1 MKPSSKAS
9 IFSHYGYCGKGE
21 RVMKREFIL
30 PDIGEGIVECEVLE
44 WKVKEGDLI
53 SEDQVIA
60 DVSTDKAVVEI
71 PSMYSGRITK
81 LYYADG
87 DIAKVHSPLFAIDTD
102 EETLDSSESVSE
114 DPEVN
119 ETAELKLEL
128 VRQPS
133 QDARENQNSKVL
145 TTPAVRKL
153 AREHELDLSMISG
166 TGKNGRILKEDVH
179 LYLKTLEQASSQQI
193 TAPNK
198 DRTEAIVG
206 VRKIMAQHMSNSMST
221 IPHFTFMD
229 EIDVTELVQLRSQ
242 LKDIY
247 ADQIK
252 ITLMP
257 LLIKSLSLSLS
268 QFPIINSRVNNDF
281 TELTYVA
288 SHNVGMAVDGKNGL
302 LVPNIKDVQTRSVVE
317 IAAEVT
323 RLTDAA
329 RSGIINLE
337 ELRGGT
343 ITISNIGAIGG
354 ISAAPI
360 INSPEVAI
368 VALGKIQDLPR
379 FGNNNQVLS
388 RKIMSVSWSGDHRV
402 IDGATIARFN
412 NCWKAYL
419 ESPGTMLATMI

>member
-1 MKPSSKAS
+1 
-9 IFSHYGYCGKGE
+9 
-21 RVMKREFIL
+21 MKREFIL

-44 WKVKEGDLI
+44 WKVKEGDMI

-81 LYYADG
+81 LYYTDG

-102 EETLDSSESVSE
+102 EEVLDSSESVPE
-114 DPEVN
+114 NPEVN

-133 QDARENQNSKVL
+133 QDTRENQSSKVL

-153 AREHELDLSMISG
+153 AREYELDLSMISG
-166 TGKNGRILKEDVH
+166 TGKNGRVLKEDVH
-179 LYLKTLEQASSQQI
+179 LYLKTLEQASAQQI

-206 VRKIMAQHMSNSMST
+206 VRKIMAQHMSESVST
-221 IPHFTFMD
+221 IPHFTFVD
-229 EIDVTELVQLRSQ
+229 EVDVTELIQLRAT
-242 LKDIY
+242 LKSTY
-247 ADQIK
+247 ADQVK

-268 QFPIINSRVNNDF
+268 QFPIMNSRVDNEF
-281 TELTYVA
+281 TELTYLG
-288 SHNVGMAVDGKNGL
+288 SHNIGMAVDGKNGL
-302 LVPNIKDVQTRSVVE
+302 LVPNVKDVQKRSILE
-317 IAAEVT
+317 IAAEVS

-329 RSGIINLE
+329 RSGIINIA

-354 ISAAPI
+354 ISASPI

-379 FGNNNQVLS
+379 FNSDNQIIS

-419 ESPGTMLATMI
+419 ENPNTMLATMV

>member
-1 MKPSSKAS
+1 
-9 IFSHYGYCGKGE
+9 
-21 RVMKREFIL
+21 MKREFIL

-44 WKVKEGDLI
+44 WKVKEGDMI

-102 EETLDSSESVSE
+102 EEVLDSSESVPE
-114 DPEVN
+114 NPEVN

-133 QDARENQNSKVL
+133 QDTRENQSSKVL

-153 AREHELDLSMISG
+153 AREYELDLSMISG
-166 TGKNGRILKEDVH
+166 TGKNGRVLKEDVH
-179 LYLKTLEQASSQQI
+179 LYLKTLEQASAQQI

-206 VRKIMAQHMSNSMST
+206 VRKIMAKHMSESVST
-221 IPHFTFMD
+221 IPHFTFVD
-229 EIDVTELVQLRSQ
+229 EIDVTELIQLRAT
-242 LKDIY
+242 LKSTY
-247 ADQIK
+247 ADQVK

-268 QFPIINSRVNNDF
+268 QFPIMNSRVDNEF
-281 TELTYVA
+281 TELTYLG
-288 SHNVGMAVDGKNGL
+288 SHNIGMAVDGKNGL
-302 LVPNIKDVQTRSVVE
+302 LVPNVKDVQKRSILE
-317 IAAEVT
+317 IAAEVS

-329 RSGIINLE
+329 RSGIINIA

-354 ISAAPI
+354 ISASPI

-379 FGNNNQVLS
+379 FNSDNQIIS

-419 ESPGTMLATMI
+419 ENPNTMLATMV

>member
-1 MKPSSKAS
+1 MN
-9 IFSHYGYCGKGE
+9 
-21 RVMKREFIL
+21 RDFIL
-30 PDIGEGIVECEVLE
+30 PDIGEGIIECEVLE
-44 WKVKEGDLI
+44 WKVKEGDMI
-53 SEDQVIA
+53 EEDQVIA

-87 DIAKVHSPLFAIDTD
+87 DIAKVHSPLFAVDTD
-102 EETLDSSESVSE
+102 EEGVETKSHISEA
-114 DPEVN
+114 
-119 ETAELKLEL
+119 AELKLEL
-128 VRQPS
+128 VKQPPEIVR
-133 QDARENQNSKVL
+133 DTQNDKVL

-153 AREHELDLSMISG
+153 AREHDLDLSMISG

-179 LYLKTLEQASSQQI
+179 LYLKSAEQVFSPKI
-193 TAPNK
+193 TTTNQN
-198 DRTEAIVG
+198 RTEAIVG
-206 VRKIMAQHMSNSMST
+206 VRKIMAQHMSESVST
-221 IPHFTFMD
+221 IPHFTFVD
-229 EIDVTELVQLRSQ
+229 EVDVTELIQLRAT
-242 LKDIY
+242 LKSNY
-247 ADQIK
+247 TDQVK
-252 ITLMP
+252 MTLMP

-268 QFPIINSRVNNDF
+268 QFPIINSRVDTDF
-281 TELTYVA
+281 TELTYLG

-302 LVPNIKDVQTRSVVE
+302 LVPNIKDVQKRSILE

-329 RSGIINLE
+329 RSGIINIA

-354 ISAAPI
+354 ISASPI

-379 FGNNNQVLS
+379 FNSDNQITS

-419 ESPGTMLATMI
+419 ESPSTMLAAMV

>member
-1 MKPSSKAS
+1 
-9 IFSHYGYCGKGE
+9 
-21 RVMKREFIL
+21 MKREFIL

-44 WKVKEGDLI
+44 WKVKEGDMI

-102 EETLDSSESVSE
+102 EEVLDSSESVPE
-114 DPEVN
+114 NPEVN

-133 QDARENQNSKVL
+133 QDTRENQSSKVL

-153 AREHELDLSMISG
+153 AREYELDLSMISG
-166 TGKNGRILKEDVH
+166 TGKNGRVLKEDVH
-179 LYLKTLEQASSQQI
+179 LYLKTLEQASAQQI

-206 VRKIMAQHMSNSMST
+206 VRKIMAKHMSESVST
-221 IPHFTFMD
+221 IPHFTFVD
-229 EIDVTELVQLRSQ
+229 EVDVTELIQLRAT
-242 LKDIY
+242 LKSTY
-247 ADQIK
+247 ADQVK

-268 QFPIINSRVNNDF
+268 QFPIMNSRVDNEF
-281 TELTYVA
+281 TELTYLG
-288 SHNVGMAVDGKNGL
+288 SHNIGMAVDGKNGL
-302 LVPNIKDVQTRSVVE
+302 LVPNVKDIQKRSILE
-317 IAAEVT
+317 IAAEVS

-329 RSGIINLE
+329 RSGIINIA

-354 ISAAPI
+354 ISASPI

-379 FGNNNQVLS
+379 FNSDNQIIS

-419 ESPGTMLATMI
+419 ENPNTMLATMV

>member
-1 MKPSSKAS
+1 
-9 IFSHYGYCGKGE
+9 
-21 RVMKREFIL
+21 MKREFIL

-44 WKVKEGDLI
+44 WKVKEGDMI

-102 EETLDSSESVSE
+102 EEVLDSSESVPE
-114 DPEVN
+114 NPEVN

-133 QDARENQNSKVL
+133 QDTRENQSSKVL

-153 AREHELDLSMISG
+153 AREYELDLSMISG
-166 TGKNGRILKEDVH
+166 TGKNGRVLKEDVH
-179 LYLKTLEQASSQQI
+179 LYLKTLEQASAQQI

-206 VRKIMAQHMSNSMST
+206 VRKIMAKHMSESVST
-221 IPHFTFMD
+221 IPHFTFVD
-229 EIDVTELVQLRSQ
+229 EVDVTELIQLRAT
-242 LKDIY
+242 LKSTY
-247 ADQIK
+247 ADQVK

-268 QFPIINSRVNNDF
+268 QFPIMNSRVDNEF
-281 TELTYVA
+281 TELTYLG
-288 SHNVGMAVDGKNGL
+288 SHNIGMAVDGKNGL
-302 LVPNIKDVQTRSVVE
+302 LVPNVKDVQKRSILE

-329 RSGIINLE
+329 RSGIINIA

-354 ISAAPI
+354 ISASPI

-379 FGNNNQVLS
+379 FNSDNQIIS

-419 ESPGTMLATMI
+419 ESPSTMLAAMV

>member
-1 MKPSSKAS
+1 
-9 IFSHYGYCGKGE
+9 
-21 RVMKREFIL
+21 MKREFIL

-44 WKVKEGDLI
+44 WKVKEGDMI

-102 EETLDSSESVSE
+102 EEVLDSSESVPE
-114 DPEVN
+114 NPEVN

-133 QDARENQNSKVL
+133 QDTRENQSSKVL

-153 AREHELDLSMISG
+153 AREYELDLSMIAG
-166 TGKNGRILKEDVH
+166 TGKNGRVLKEDVH
-179 LYLKTLEQASSQQI
+179 LYLKTLEQASAQQI

-206 VRKIMAQHMSNSMST
+206 VRKIMAQHMSESVST
-221 IPHFTFMD
+221 IPHFTFVD
-229 EIDVTELVQLRSQ
+229 EVDVTELIQLRAT
-242 LKDIY
+242 LKSTY
-247 ADQIK
+247 ADQVK

-268 QFPIINSRVNNDF
+268 QFPIMNSRVDNEF
-281 TELTYVA
+281 TELTYLG
-288 SHNVGMAVDGKNGL
+288 SHNIGMAVDGKNGL
-302 LVPNIKDVQTRSVVE
+302 LVPNVKDVQKRSILE
-317 IAAEVT
+317 IAAEVS

-329 RSGIINLE
+329 RSGIINIA

-354 ISAAPI
+354 ISASPI

-379 FGNNNQVLS
+379 FNSDNQIIS

-419 ESPGTMLATMI
+419 ENPNTMLATMV

>member
-1 MKPSSKAS
+1 
-9 IFSHYGYCGKGE
+9 
-21 RVMKREFIL
+21 MKREFIL

-44 WKVKEGDLI
+44 WKVKEGDMI

-81 LYYADG
+81 LYYTDG

-102 EETLDSSESVSE
+102 EEVLDSSESVPE
-114 DPEVN
+114 NPEVN

-133 QDARENQNSKVL
+133 QDTRENQSIKVL

-153 AREHELDLSMISG
+153 AREYELDLSMISG
-166 TGKNGRILKEDVH
+166 TGKNGRVLKEDVH
-179 LYLKTLEQASSQQI
+179 LYLKTLEQASAQQI

-206 VRKIMAQHMSNSMST
+206 VRKIMAKHMSESVST
-221 IPHFTFMD
+221 IPHFTFVD
-229 EIDVTELVQLRSQ
+229 EVDVTELIQLRAT
-242 LKDIY
+242 LKSTY
-247 ADQIK
+247 ADQVK

-268 QFPIINSRVNNDF
+268 QFPIMNSRVDNEF
-281 TELTYVA
+281 TELTYLG
-288 SHNVGMAVDGKNGL
+288 SHNIGMAVDGKNGL
-302 LVPNIKDVQTRSVVE
+302 LVPNVKDVQKRSILE
-317 IAAEVT
+317 IAAEVS

-329 RSGIINLE
+329 RSGIINIA

-354 ISAAPI
+354 ISASPI

-379 FGNNNQVLS
+379 FNSDNQIIS

-419 ESPGTMLATMI
+419 ENPNTMLATMV

>member
-1 MKPSSKAS
+1 
-9 IFSHYGYCGKGE
+9 
-21 RVMKREFIL
+21 MKREFIL

-44 WKVKEGDLI
+44 WKVKEGDMI

-102 EETLDSSESVSE
+102 EEVLDSSESA
-114 DPEVN
+114 PENPKVN

-133 QDARENQNSKVL
+133 QDTRENQSSKVL

-153 AREHELDLSMISG
+153 AREYELDLSMISG
-166 TGKNGRILKEDVH
+166 TGKNGRVLKEDVH
-179 LYLKTLEQASSQQI
+179 LYLKTLEQASAQQI
-193 TAPNK
+193 TTPNK

-206 VRKIMAQHMSNSMST
+206 VRKIMAKHMSESVST
-221 IPHFTFMD
+221 IPHFTFVD
-229 EIDVTELVQLRSQ
+229 EIDVTELIQLRAT
-242 LKDIY
+242 LKSTY
-247 ADQIK
+247 ADQVK

-268 QFPIINSRVNNDF
+268 QFPIMNSRVDNEF
-281 TELTYVA
+281 TELTYLG
-288 SHNVGMAVDGKNGL
+288 SHNIGMAVDGKNGL
-302 LVPNIKDVQTRSVVE
+302 LVPNVKDVQKRSILE
-317 IAAEVT
+317 IAAEVS

-329 RSGIINLE
+329 RSGIINIA

-354 ISAAPI
+354 ISASPI

-379 FGNNNQVLS
+379 FNSDNQIIS

-419 ESPGTMLATMI
+419 ENPNTMLATMV

>member
-1 MKPSSKAS
+1 
-9 IFSHYGYCGKGE
+9 
-21 RVMKREFIL
+21 MKREFIL

-44 WKVKEGDLI
+44 WKVKEGDMI

-102 EETLDSSESVSE
+102 EEVLDSSESV
-114 DPEVN
+114 PENPEAN

-133 QDARENQNSKVL
+133 QDTRENQSSKVL

-153 AREHELDLSMISG
+153 AREYELDLSMISG
-166 TGKNGRILKEDVH
+166 TGKNGRVLKEDVH
-179 LYLKTLEQASSQQI
+179 LYLKTLEQASAQQI

-206 VRKIMAQHMSNSMST
+206 VRKIMAKHMSESVST
-221 IPHFTFMD
+221 IPHFTFVD
-229 EIDVTELVQLRSQ
+229 EVDVTELIQLRAT
-242 LKDIY
+242 LKSTY
-247 ADQIK
+247 ADQVK

-268 QFPIINSRVNNDF
+268 QFPIMNSRVDNEF
-281 TELTYVA
+281 TELTYLG
-288 SHNVGMAVDGKNGL
+288 SHNIGMAVDGKNGL
-302 LVPNIKDVQTRSVVE
+302 LVPNVKDVQKRSILE
-317 IAAEVT
+317 IAAEVS

-329 RSGIINLE
+329 RSGIINIA

-354 ISAAPI
+354 ISASPI

-379 FGNNNQVLS
+379 FNSDNQIIS

-419 ESPGTMLATMI
+419 ENPNTMLATMV